1 MAKEKKQKKEKAAKE
16 PKQAS
21 TQQFG
26 MKMPGGRRS
35 RSGGPD
41 VYTGLLF
48 LSVLVLA
55 TATTLMYFAAVEV
68 SPAGLSTTSQPEM
81 SRPLRL
87 RAMDPL
93 AAFVRQ
99 GA

>member
-21 TQQFG
+21 KQQFG

-48 LSVLVLA
+48 LAVLVLG

-68 SPAGLSTTSQPEM
+68 SPESNPFALQEGDRIALPNIE
-81 SRPLRL
+81 
-87 RAMDPL
+87 
-93 AAFVRQ
+93 
-99 GA
+99 